1 LNKSKENNSSY
12 SDKDIDGFG
21 KLLTKL
27 LSENVI
33 PAKYKTLVEQYSNH
47 AYLINQN
54 HDLKNFISEAL
65 LDVVFSIS
73 QTGKIIFI
81 SKSCK
86 DIFGFEVEEVLDKSF
101 VSFVPRSELKK
112 ALGILSKLFKNK
124 RVQNESLSVLHK
136 DGHTIPVELSAKIFN
151 YDGKYLGQG
160 TLHDLSERYKSEE
173 KLRASENIFR
183 NVWEKASDGLRLTD
197 EKGIVFM
204 CNQAYANMVG
214 KPKSEIEGGL
224 FSKTYTKENQEIE
237 LKKFLFKFKN
247 NAFQSNFEKSPL
259 LWNGKKADFDIT
271 HSFIEGIT
279 NKKLL
284 LSIFRDISERKNNE
298 AQLRKKDALLQG
310 IAEAT
315 KTLITVNDPNLGFPA
330 ALKILGLSA
339 QVDRV
344 YIFKHKVN
352 EETEEM
358 YVSLLYE
365 WASEEAEAQIE
376 DPAFQRLSYSRFES
390 LKFYDNFSRGKSL
403 NFIIKNLPVEYQSIF
418 IDSKIK
424 SIILVP
430 IMLDEKYWGFVG
442 FDECKSDR
450 VWTSNEESLL
460 VTMSAMLG
468 AVVKRN
474 NIQEEI
480 IRKNQEL
487 DQAVIRA
494 EAGVKAKSEF
504 LALMSHEIRTP
515 MNGVIGMTGL
525 LLDTNL
531 DDEQREYV
539 ETIRLSGDQ
548 LLVIINDIL
557 DFSKIESDK
566 LELEMQPL
574 DLRECIEDSLDLLA
588 SRAGEKGLDLA
599 YQVDGNTPITVK
611 GDITRLRQIL
621 TNLINNAIKFTEEGE
636 IFVSASAMQIEDNIY
651 EIRIGVRDTGMGI
664 PADKM
669 DRLFKS
675 FSQVDASTTRTHG
688 GTGLGLAISKRLAEL
703 MGGTMW
709 VESEFGKGS
718 TFYFTIKGELV
729 QSHAKIYL
737 YGHIPKLAGKK
748 VLIVDDNKTN
758 RVILKTQADNW
769 GMFTKVAESPRIALD
784 WISSGEEFD
793 VALLDYQ
800 MPIMDGLTLCEE
812 FRKCK
817 TGKDLPVIILTSIG
831 KKENP
836 STIAHLNLSAFISKP
851 IKQAQLY
858 ETLVSVLSGVPGF
871 KKDKQLKEIKIE
883 YDLAERYPLRILL
896 AEDNAVNQKV
906 AIRILDKMGYRADV
920 AANGFEAV
928 NAVKH
933 IHYDIVLM
941 DILMPEMDGY
951 EATKTIINELK
962 ADERPKIIAMTANA
976 MQGDKEECLAAG
988 MDDYISKPIRID
1000 ELNESLVKWSKKISE
1015 QRGELISKIKK
1026 EKIKTK
1032 LVNEEKISF
1041 LGDIET
1047 ESDLNFLIELLNIYI
1062 DELPKITDKIKTSV
1076 EMKDAKSLQFT
1087 AHKLKGSS
1095 VTLGI
1100 EFVSELCHELETAA
1114 KNEKFD
1120 AQTQLLADSLVEKLD
1135 VIIRELEIIKEK
1147 YLRLQS
1153 NFTNNK
1159 NES

>member
-1 LNKSKENNSSY
+1 MNKSKENNENISEQ
-12 SDKDIDGFG
+12 DFDGFG
-21 KLLTKL
+21 KLLAKL
-27 LSENVI
+27 LSEKVI
-33 PAKYKTLVEQYSNH
+33 PPKYKSLVEQFSNNI
-47 AYLINQN
+47 LTITENT
-54 HDLKNFISEAL
+54 DLRDLISEAS
-65 LDVVFSIS
+65 LDVIFSIS

-86 DIFGFEVEEVLDKSF
+86 DIFGYEVEEVLDKSF
-101 VSFVPRSELKK
+101 VSFVPRNELKK
-112 ALGILSKLFKNK
+112 ALAVLSKLFKFK
-124 RVQNESLSVLHK
+124 KVQNEILSVVSK
-136 DGHTIPVELSAKIFN
+136 DGRPVPIELSAKIFN
-151 YDGKYLGQG
+151 YGGKYFGQG
-160 TLHDLSERYKSEE
+160 TLHDLTERFKSEE

-204 CNQAYANMVG
+204 CNQAYANMIG
-214 KPKSEIEGGL
+214 KPKTEIEGEL

-259 LWNGKKADFDIT
+259 LWNGKRADFDIS
-271 HSFIEGIT
+271 HSFIEGISE
-279 NKKLL
+279 KKLL
-284 LSIFRDISERKNNE
+284 LSIFRDISDRKNSE
-298 AQLRKKDALLQG
+298 ALLRKKDALLQG

-315 KTLITVNDPNLGFPA
+315 KTLISVNDPNLGFPA

-344 YIFKHKVN
+344 YIFKHKIN
-352 EETEEM
+352 DETDEM
-358 YVSLLYE
+358 YISLLYE
-365 WASEEAEAQIE
+365 WASDDAEAQIE

-403 NFIIKNLPVEYQSIF
+403 NFIIKNLPSEYQSVF

-430 IMLDEKYWGFVG
+430 IMIDERYWGFVG
-442 FDECKSDR
+442 FDECKTDR
-450 VWTSNEESLL
+450 IWTSNEESLL

-468 AVVKRN
+468 AVIKRN
-474 NIQEEI
+474 NIQGEI
-480 IRKNQEL
+480 INKNQEL
-487 DQAVIRA
+487 DQAVVRA

-525 LLDTNL
+525 LLDTDL

-599 YQVDGNTPITVK
+599 YQVDGNTPITIK

-621 TNLINNAIKFTEEGE
+621 TNLINNAIKFTEKGE
-636 IFVSASAMQIEDNIY
+636 IFVSAFAKHVEDNIY
-651 EIRIGVRDTGMGI
+651 EIKIAVKDTGIGI

-709 VESEFGKGS
+709 VESEFGAGS

-729 QSHAKIYL
+729 QSHSKIYL

-758 RVILKTQADNW
+758 RVILKTQAENW
-769 GMFTKVAESPRIALD
+769 GMFTKVAEGAQIALD
-784 WISSGEEFD
+784 WIASGETFD

-800 MPIMDGLTLCEE
+800 MPAMDGLTLCEE
-812 FRKCK
+812 IRKHN
-817 TGKDLPVIILTSIG
+817 TGKSLPIVILTSIG

-851 IKQAQLY
+851 IKQTQLY
-858 ETLVSVLSGVPGF
+858 ETLVSVLSGASGV
-871 KKDKQLKEIKIE
+871 KKEKHLAEAKIE
-883 YDLAERYPLRILL
+883 VDLAERYPLRILL

-906 AIRILDKMGYRADV
+906 ALRILDKMGYRADV
-920 AANGFEAV
+920 AANGYEAV

-951 EATKTIINELK
+951 EATKTIVNELE
-962 ADERPKIIAMTANA
+962 ADKRPKIIAMTANA

-1000 ELNESLVKWSKKISE
+1000 ELQESLIKWSKKISE
-1015 QRGELISKIKK
+1015 QRGELISKVKK
-1026 EKIKTK
+1026 EKSQTK
-1032 LVNEEKISF
+1032 IVDETKISF

-1062 DELPKITDKIKTSV
+1062 SELPKITDKIKASV
-1076 EMKDAKSLQFT
+1076 QTKDAKGLQFT

-1100 EFVSELCHELETAA
+1100 EFVSELCHELETSA
-1114 KNEKFD
+1114 KEGRFD
-1120 AQTQLLADSLVEKLD
+1120 SKTQALADGLVEKLD
-1135 VIIRELEIIKEK
+1135 LIINELEIIKEK
-1147 YLRLQS
+1147 YLKLQL
-1153 NFTNNK
+1153 NFTSK
-1159 NES
+1159 KES